1 MTSKDNKFGK
11 KKSGNKFNREK
22 TFASSEADILRAD
35 KKQEQYNEERQNE
48 RHQRRVIAGLEK
60 DKEKEKDNHNQSS
73 ETNVIKYDIN
83 KHDINKHDI
92 KKFGSAEEAEKY
104 LYMCHTCG
112 TNIDK
117 GREFCGDKCKE
128 YVAVYNYPCKWQPD
142 CVLCKTVNRKGK
154 NIDEDYENDE

>member
-22 TFASSEADILRAD
+22 IFVSSEADILRAD
-35 KKQEQYNEERQNE
+35 KKQEQYKEERLNE
-48 RHQRRVIAGLEK
+48 RHERRVIAGL
-60 DKEKEKDNHNQSS
+60 DKEKGKQEKDNDITS

-83 KHDINKHDI
+83 KHDI
-92 KKFGSAEEAEKY
+92 KKFGTAEEAEKY

-112 TNIDK
+112 TNIERS
-117 GREFCGDKCKE
+117 REFCGDKCKE

-142 CVLCKTVNRKGK
+142 CVLCKTINRKGK

>member
-22 TFASSEADILRAD
+22 TFASEEADILRAD
-35 KKQEQYNEERQNE
+35 KKQEQYKEERLNE

-60 DKEKEKDNHNQSS
+60 ENDNHITS
-73 ETNVIKYDIN
+73 ETNVNKNDIN
-83 KHDINKHDI
+83 KNDINKNDI
-92 KKFGSAEEAEKY
+92 KKFGTVEEAEKY
-104 LYMCHTCG
+104 LYRCHTCG

-117 GREFCGDKCKE
+117 GCEFCGDKCKE

-142 CVLCKTVNRKGK
+142 CVLCKTINRKGK

>member
-22 TFASSEADILRAD
+22 TFVSSEADILRAD

-48 RHQRRVIAGLEK
+48 RHQRRVIAGLDK
-60 DKEKEKDNHNQSS
+60 DKEKDHHNQSS
-73 ETNVIKYDIN
+73 ETNVIKY
-83 KHDINKHDI
+83 DINKHDI

>member
-1 MTSKDNKFGK
+1 MSSKDNKFGK

-22 TFASSEADILRAD
+22 TFVSSEADILRAD
-35 KKQEQYNEERQNE
+35 KKQEQYKEERLNE
-48 RHQRRVIAGLEK
+48 RHERRVIAGL
-60 DKEKEKDNHNQSS
+60 DKEKGKQEKDNDITS

-83 KHDINKHDI
+83 KHDI
-92 KKFGSAEEAEKY
+92 KKFGTAEEAEKY
-104 LYMCHTCG
+104 LYRCHTCG
-112 TNIDK
+112 TNIDR

-142 CVLCKTVNRKGK
+142 CVLCKTINRKGK

>member
-22 TFASSEADILRAD
+22 TFVSSEADILRAD

-48 RHQRRVIAGLEK
+48 RHQRRVIAGL
-60 DKEKEKDNHNQSS
+60 DKEKEKEKDHHNETS

-83 KHDINKHDI
+83 KHDI
-92 KKFGSAEEAEKY
+92 KKFGTAEEAEKY
-104 LYMCHTCG
+104 LYRCHTCG

-117 GREFCGDKCKE
+117 GCEFCGDKCKE

-142 CVLCKTVNRKGK
+142 CVLCKTINRKGK

>member
-22 TFASSEADILRAD
+22 TFVSSEADILRAD

-48 RHQRRVIAGLEK
+48 RHQRRVIAGLDK
-60 DKEKEKDNHNQSS
+60 DKEKDNHNQSS

-83 KHDINKHDI
+83 KHDI
-92 KKFGSAEEAEKY
+92 KKFGTAEEAEKY

-117 GREFCGDKCKE
+117 GREFCCDKCKE

>member
-22 TFASSEADILRAD
+22 TFVSSEADILSAD

-48 RHQRRVIAGLEK
+48 RHQRRVIAGLDK
-60 DKEKEKDNHNQSS
+60 DKEKDHHNQSS
-73 ETNVIKYDIN
+73 ETNVIKY
-83 KHDINKHDI
+83 DINKHDI

>member
-60 DKEKEKDNHNQSS
+60 DKEKGKQEKDNDITS

-83 KHDINKHDI
+83 KHDI
-92 KKFGSAEEAEKY
+92 KKFGTAEEAEKY

-112 TNIDK
+112 TNIDR

>member
-22 TFASSEADILRAD
+22 TFVSSEADILRAD

-48 RHQRRVIAGLEK
+48 RHQRRVIAGLDK
-60 DKEKEKDNHNQSS
+60 DKEDKDKEKDNHNQSS

-83 KHDINKHDI
+83 KHDI
-92 KKFGSAEEAEKY
+92 KKFGTAEEAEKY

>member
-22 TFASSEADILRAD
+22 TFASEEADILRAD
-35 KKQEQYNEERQNE
+35 KKQQQYKEERLNE

-60 DKEKEKDNHNQSS
+60 EKEDNNI
-73 ETNVIKYDIN
+73 TNDINVIKYDIN
-83 KHDINKHDI
+83 KHDI
-92 KKFGSAEEAEKY
+92 KKFGTAEEAEKY
-104 LYMCHTCG
+104 LYQCHTCG

-117 GREFCGDKCKE
+117 GCEFCGNKCKE
-128 YVAVYNYPCKWQPD
+128 YVALYNYPCKWQPD